1 MAVTKPKVKVQ
12 GVTPFLWFEKDAV
25 RAAEFYASVFQGA
38 KVVSTNPMGCE
49 FEIAGQRIMALNG
62 GPVYEL
68 TPAFSLYVRVKTQA
82 QVDELWKRLTSGGGR
97 EDRCGWLVDKFGVSW
112 QIIPDRLTEL
122 LFHEDPRVAQAATDA
137 MLKMQKIEIA
147 ALDAAVADLEPRKKP
162 AKARRG
168 R

>member
-1 MAVTKPKVKVQ
+1 MIVAAAKPKVKVQ

-25 RAAEFYASVFQGA
+25 KAAEFYATVFQGA

-82 QVDELWKRLTSGGGR
+82 QVDALWKKLTSGGR

-122 LFHEDPRVAQAATDA
+122 LFHKDPKVAGAATEA

-147 ALDAAVADLEPRKKP
+147 DLDAAVAAVTP
-162 AKARRG
+162 AKKRKG